1 MVGGFGHWEWV
12 GRKGHFFLYSFSPE
26 GKASPKNVDNAGTE
40 HFSPEVSF
48 CLLERAILA
57 WAGGDGSAHRLVG
70 RGQRNREES
79 LAISSF
85 LGLGSWWEPPL
96 LFFLFV

>member
-1 MVGGFGHWEWV
+1 MRM
-12 GRKGHFFLYSFSPE
+12 GRKKGSFFFSSFSPE
-26 GKASPKNVDNAGTE
+26 GKASPENVHNAGTE

-57 WAGGDGSAHRLVG
+57 WAGGDGSAHRPVG
-70 RGQRNREES
+70 RGQRNRKES
-79 LAISSF
+79 LAVSSL

-96 LFFLFV
+96 LFFLLV